1 MPVRSMKV
9 LGLLSILLLV
19 ALVIPIGARAANTDS
34 VEQPAAQGKKEE
46 PAPGLAELVSRSS
59 KLHERYSQLQKQIV
73 TVFDLLSAKKWYDE
87 ITLKLDKLTERL
99 QNQESIENP
108 TYQDLVELKGAIREK
123 DGANN
128 DQIDKI
134 TAAIRKVERWR
145 IEWLKEYEQ
154 WTRWQETLG
163 KSVAISSVELTF
175 TRAQKMISEA
185 LDLIRENLEPLL
197 VGQQKVEELHYRI
210 YQLNAELDSL
220 ILVVRGDVLQKQ
232 TPVMFSSRF
241 FSNMHRALFFE
252 LPRQFRISW
261 PDRDFFVEKA
271 WVIMLQIIVALGIA
285 LGVRRGRQ
293 QLQEMP
299 KWRFVAK
306 RPFAAYRAGGGC
318 LRIGY

>member
-1 MPVRSMKV
+1 MPLRIMKV
-9 LGLLSILLLV
+9 LGLLYVLAVVPLM
-19 ALVIPIGARAANTDS
+19 IPIDARAANTDS
-34 VEQPAAQGKKEE
+34 AEQPAIQGKKEE
-46 PAPGLAELVSRSS
+46 PPPGLAELVSRSS
-59 KLHERYSQLQKQIV
+59 KLHERLSQLQTKII
-73 TVFDLLSAKKWYDE
+73 TVFDLPSARKWYDE
-87 ITLKLDKLTERL
+87 ITVKLDKLTERV
-99 QNQESIENP
+99 QNQKTIEKP
-108 TYQDLVELKGAIREK
+108 TYQDLVELKGTIREQ

-134 TAAIRKVERWR
+134 TAAIRKVEDWR

-261 PDRDFFVEKA
+261 PDQDFFVAEA

-285 LGVRRGRQ
+285 FGVRRGRQ